1 MDLKSIQNGHY
12 LHTISSL
19 NQEGNLVGFFYFAQP
34 ELYQVPG
41 LEFSAG
47 PAITLLE
54 LDTEEIIIVV
64 RFAILYPCLTV
75 VAFKLKRNEGI
86 GLNWLLYNETCA

>member
-1 MDLKSIQNGHY
+1 MDLKSTQNDHY
-12 LHTISSL
+12 LHAISSL

-41 LEFSAG
+41 LKFSAG

-54 LDTEEIIIVV
+54 LDTEKIIIVI
-64 RFAILYPCLTV
+64 RFAILYPCLTA
-75 VAFKLKRNEGI
+75 VAFKLKRNESI
-86 GLNWLLYNETCA
+86 GLNWLLDHETCA